1 MMKRLYIIVL
11 IFTAFV
17 FYNCGGS
24 SQKTAFPTSKWNLET
39 LNGAKVTLPE
49 GKFVTL
55 EIDSE
60 KGSAAGRAPCNSYSC
75 SYDEY
80 NDQIKFN
87 AVRSTKMACDQ
98 LGLED
103 EYFGALGKVT
113 GYKVSGNKL
122 RLYNGSTL
130 IAEYLKTY

>member
-1 MMKRLYIIVL
+1 MKRISIAVFVL
-11 IFTAFV
+11 TTFLLIG
-17 FYNCGGS
+17 CGGS
-24 SQKTAFPTSKWNLET
+24 SQKTTLFTSKWNLET
-39 LNGAKVTLPE
+39 LNGAKVLLPE

-60 KGSAAGRAPCNSYSC
+60 RGSAAGKAPCNSYSC

-80 NDQIKFN
+80 NDQLKFN
-87 AVRSTKMACDQ
+87 AIRSTKMACDQ

-113 GYKVSGNKL
+113 GYKITGGKL
-122 RLYNGSTL
+122 RLYSGGTL
-130 IAEYLKTY
+130 IAEYIKTN